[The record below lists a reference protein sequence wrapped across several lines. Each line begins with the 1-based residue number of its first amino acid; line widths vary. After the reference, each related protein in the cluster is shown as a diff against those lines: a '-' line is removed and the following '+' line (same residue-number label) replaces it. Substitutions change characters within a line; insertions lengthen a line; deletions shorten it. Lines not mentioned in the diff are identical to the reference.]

1 MADNNKSLAFVVYR
15 EMHDTVGPTKNGIT
29 QFPMHFF
36 LFLRTKLRSVS
47 SKFFPFIAINCT
59 TNGLLDMSRRVC
71 YIFVLCVVSIVMGGC
86 HDDAGDLGIV
96 YNTTGRSYSITIS
109 DTATLKM
116 STVLFDSIPTSGFGY
131 MIFGKC
137 NDPKLGI
144 VDSRAYTQIDLGSP
158 WNPTSDLVYDSMV
171 MVMKY
176 IDRTPRGL
184 IPSYY
189 FGDTTKTQTFEI
201 LPVTEDFSATNLSQ
215 FWRNELSSNFFLQTF
230 YPSNAIFNKRRLSVN
245 EAAPLATF
253 SLRPRPTSSDSITIR
268 ISDTEGKRWFT
279 EALRPDAGA
288 FDNELNFIKFFKGF
302 CIRSKATDADAP
314 YLVGIPLST
323 FVIRMYFKTYVNGI
337 LTRSHRN
344 FIYNPNVNFL
354 SFNNFTADRSSTT
367 LAALTP
373 LKKEL
378 LSTQTNN
385 ETYVQAGIGIMTKIT
400 FPHILDVVNE
410 PGFRLINS
418 ARLIVEPVLHSYDN
432 KFLLPQ
438 ALTLYY
444 TDRSNIPLN
453 VVSGDFGGGSQIS
466 YISVDSE
473 LNTNSAYIFNITQY
487 VQTLITAGGPG
498 QTQNSL
504 FLTIPTNTLNPA
516 RGVYS
521 QSYFSS
527 LNRLCISNDRFSKF
541 RTRLEIYY
549 LTEK

>member
-1 MADNNKSLAFVVYR
+1 LCIWKMYR
-15 EMHDTVGPTKNGIT
+15 LPASTKTGVI

-47 SKFFPFIAINCT
+47 SKFFSIIAINSI
-59 TNGLLDMSRRVC
+59 TNGLLDMRRRVC
-71 YIFVLCVVSIVMGGC
+71 YILGICLVAIAMGGC
-86 HDDAGDLGIV
+86 HDDAGDLGLV
-96 YNTTGRSYSITIS
+96 YNTTGRNYAITIS

-116 STVLFDSIPTSGFGY
+116 STVLFDSIPSSGFGY

-137 NDPKLGI
+137 NDPKLGVI
-144 VDSRAYTQIDLGSP
+144 ESRAYAQLDLGNF
-158 WNPTSDLVYDSMV
+158 WNPTTDETFDSMV

-176 IDRTPRGL
+176 IDKAQRNPPPG
-184 IPSYY
+184 YY

-201 LPVTEDFSATNLSQ
+201 LPVTQDFSATNLSQ
-215 FWRNELSSNFFLQTF
+215 FWRSELSSQFFLATF
-230 YPSNAIFNKRRLSVN
+230 YPNNAIFNKRQLSVN
-245 EAAPLATF
+245 EIAAPLATF
-253 SLRPRPTSSDSITIR
+253 SLRPRPTSSDSITVR
-268 ISDTEGKRWFT
+268 LSDAEGKRWFK

-288 FDNELNFIKFFKGF
+288 FDNDYNFIKFFKGF
-302 CIRSKATDADAP
+302 CIRSKANATDAP
-314 YLVGIPLST
+314 YIIGIPLST
-323 FVIRMYFKTYVNGI
+323 VIVRIYFKTYVNGI

-344 FIYNPNVNFL
+344 FYYNPNVNFL
-354 SFNNFTADRSSTT
+354 SYNNFTADRSGTT
-367 LAALTP
+367 LASLTP
-373 LKKEL
+373 LKQEL
-378 LSTQTNN
+378 SSTQTNN

-453 VVSGDFGGGSQIS
+453 VVSGDFSGGSQLS
-466 YISVDSE
+466 YISVDKE
-473 LNTNSAYIFNITQY
+473 LNTNSAYIFNVTQY
-487 VQTLITAGGPG
+487 VQSLITAGGPG

-504 FLTIPTNTLNPA
+504 FVTVPTTTLNPS
-516 RGVYS
+516 RTIFS
-521 QSYFSS
+521 PSYFSS